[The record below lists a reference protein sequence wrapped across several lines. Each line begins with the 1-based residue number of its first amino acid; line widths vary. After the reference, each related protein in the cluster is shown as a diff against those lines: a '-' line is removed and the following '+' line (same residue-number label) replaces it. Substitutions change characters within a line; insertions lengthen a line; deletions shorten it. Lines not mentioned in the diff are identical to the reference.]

1 MPHSTPDTRCRL
13 VLIAPDMADD
23 GALAAAIADA
33 LSGGDVASL
42 ILPAYALAE
51 AAFQARCAR
60 IVPLA
65 QEKGVAVMIV
75 DDTRTAGR
83 VHADGVHLENAKATM
98 AETAERFDGKLMLGV
113 GGAKTRHD
121 ALELGEARP
130 DYIFFGRIGYD
141 TQPEPHH
148 RNLALGQWW
157 AEMVTLPCVV
167 MGGAAIE
174 SAAAVA
180 ATRADFVAL
189 SAAIFA
195 GPDSPG
201 VAVAKV
207 NALLDETAPELDA
220 A

>member
-1 MPHSTPDTRCRL
+1 MPHTTPDNRCRL
-13 VLIAPDMADD
+13 VLIAPDIADD
-23 GALAAAIADA
+23 DAFAAAIADA

-42 ILPAYALAE
+42 ILPAHGLAE
-51 AAFQARCAR
+51 TAFQARCKR
-60 IVPLA
+60 IVPMA

-83 VHADGVHLENAKATM
+83 VHADGVHLENARATM
-98 AETAERFDGKLMLGV
+98 AETAERFDDKLMLGV

-141 TQPEPHH
+141 TQPEAHH
-148 RNLALGQWW
+148 RNLALGEWW
-157 AEMVTLPCVV
+157 AEMVTLPCIV

-174 SAAAVA
+174 SVAAVA

-189 SAAIFA
+189 SAAVFA
-195 GPDSPG
+195 GPLTPG
-201 VAVAKV
+201 EAVAKV
-207 NALLDETAPELDA
+207 SALLDETAPELDA